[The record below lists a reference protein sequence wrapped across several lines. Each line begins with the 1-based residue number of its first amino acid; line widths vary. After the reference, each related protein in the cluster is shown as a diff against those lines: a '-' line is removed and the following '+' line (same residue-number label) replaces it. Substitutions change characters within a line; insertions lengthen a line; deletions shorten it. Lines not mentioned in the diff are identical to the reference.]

1 MIMSEI
7 SMAERLKTALNEG
20 VVAFSYEKK
29 DGSWRSACGTRNPEI
44 IGYIDGTLPSG
55 TGKHKEGTIA
65 YWDIDAAGWRACL
78 EANIID
84 ITKTMSPADYKAFL
98 LEQGYEVTE

>member
-1 MIMSEI
+1 MDMNEI
-7 SMAERLKTALNEG
+7 SMAEQLKKALNEG

-29 DGSWRSACGTRNPEI
+29 DGSWREACGTRNPEI

-78 EANIID
+78 EENIID
-84 ITKTMSPADYKAFL
+84 IKKTMSPSDYKALL
-98 LEQGYEVTE
+98 LEQGYEVNE